1 MFKIIKFN
9 KLHVHTSGFTLIEML
24 VAVALFATVVAISG
38 GVYLSIM
45 KAQLRSINMR
55 KVQEDS
61 RYALEAV
68 GREFRMGEVDHDY
81 YGGEI
86 PSPTP
91 TLALINSR
99 GVKIKFRFESER
111 LEKKV
116 GDGSFIPLTQESTK
130 VTNSEFYISPLTDPF
145 VEGGKNIQPRVTV
158 CLTARSGSPGVP
170 GRETEIVLQ
179 TTISSHTYKR
189 R

>member
-1 MFKIIKFN
+1 MLKVPRLN
-9 KLHVHTSGFTLIEML
+9 KLHTPNSGFTLIEML
-24 VAVALFATVVAISG
+24 VAISLFAAVVAVSAG
-38 GVYLSIM
+38 AYLAIM
-45 KAQLRSINMR
+45 KTQVKSINMK

-61 RYALEAV
+61 RFSLEII
-68 GREFRMGEVDHDY
+68 GREFRMGEVDYSY
-81 YGGEI
+81 YSGGV
-86 PSPTP
+86 PSPTS

-99 GVKIKFRFESER
+99 GTEIKFRLESER

-116 GDGSFIPLTQESTK
+116 GDGSFIPLTQENIK
-130 VTNSEFYISPLTDPF
+130 VTDLKFYISPLTDPF

-158 CLTARSGSPGVP
+158 CLTARSGSPGVSE
-170 GRETEIVLQ
+170 RETEIILQ